1 MSMIELFPAFLLV
14 FVRITAFYVTVP
26 LFSYRTVPAIHKLGF
41 AFFLAL
47 VSFST
52 IEKPPHLDIDGF
64 YMLLV
69 MKEAL
74 VGLLLGLIAYMML
87 SAVQIA
93 GSFIDFQMGF
103 AVANIID
110 PQTGAQ
116 SPLVGQFLYTMALL
130 LMLSLNAHH
139 LLLDGIY
146 YSYQYIPVDHL
157 GLSFG
162 NAQFAEF
169 IAKSFNTMF
178 ITAFQ
183 LSAPVV
189 ASLFLVDLALGIVA
203 RTVPQLNV
211 FVVGLPLKI
220 AVTFIMLIICMAVMF
235 SMMQNV
241 FEFAVR
247 TMRDLLTLLGVAR

>member
-1 MSMIELFPAFLLV
+1 MMSIIESFPAFLLV
-14 FVRITAFYVTVP
+14 FVRVSAFYVTVP
-26 LFSYRTVPAIHKLGF
+26 LFSYRTIPAVHKIGF
-41 AFFLAL
+41 AFFLAI

-52 IEKPPHLDIDGF
+52 IEKPPQLDIDAF
-64 YMLLV
+64 FMLLI

-74 VGLLLGLIAYMML
+74 VGLLLGLIAYMMI

-103 AVANIID
+103 AVANVID

-116 SPLVGQFLYTMALL
+116 SPLVGQFLYTLALL
-130 LMLSLNAHH
+130 FMLSLNAHH

-146 YSYQYIPVDHL
+146 YSYQYIPVDRLAL
-157 GLSFG
+157 GFG
-162 NAQFAEF
+162 DEAFPEF

-183 LSAPVV
+183 LAAPVV
-189 ASLFLVDLALGIVA
+189 ACLFLVDLALGIVA

-220 AVTFIMLIICMAVMF
+220 AVTFIMLIIFMSVMF
-235 SMMQNV
+235 SMIQHV
-241 FEFAVR
+241 FEFAIR
-247 TMRDLLTLLGVAR
+247 TMRDLLSLLGVA